1 MAQVIKD
8 VVTWLKQWFYT
19 EDEVDTIT
27 GGLQTQINNK
37 ADSSTVSSLSTT
49 VSGKAPTNHA
59 STANTYGLGTTSNY
73 GHVKTINDLT
83 TSAHADGL
91 ALSAYQGKILN
102 DAIAGKASSSHTHD
116 ATEVGI
122 SRSYAHI
129 GTESGVSQKDVND
142 AINIQ
147 LGALKNVNLIALVTG
162 DLPTASADTMNKLYV
177 KAKSG
182 GATGDGYDIW
192 VTIKTGTSSNPSYD
206 WEKIDDFDL
215 QTISV
220 AWDSVTNKPS
230 TFPPEAHAHG
240 NILTSGKLSGF
251 RNANIPLITTTDG
264 LITGGSFG
272 SSANTFCE
280 GNDSRLSDARTP
292 TSHAHGNLQDD
303 GQVGET
309 VQASKNVVTDAN
321 GKITTENKPTIPS
334 DVSDLTDN
342 NNTAFTPKSHA
353 HGNITTA
360 GKLTNQFNK
369 PLITDGTGLIGAGSF
384 GSTSGTFAEGNH
396 THSGYENPTIAYN
409 LTTNDAT
416 QVLSAKQGK
425 VLNDNKAAKTAAL
438 GTTIT
443 LVDKGETNEGC
454 IIFNTIS

>member
-116 ATEVGI
+116 ATEIGI
-122 SRSYAHI
+122 SRSYGHI

-147 LGALKNVNLIALVTG
+147 LGALKNVNLIALVTD

-182 GATGDGYDIW
+182 GTTGDGYDIW
-192 VTIKTGTSSNPSYD
+192 VTIKTGTSSNPSYA
-206 WEKIDDFDL
+206 WEKVDDFDL
-215 QTISV
+215 QTISI

-230 TFPPEAHAHG
+230 SFPPEAHAHG
-240 NILTSGKLSGF
+240 NITTS
-251 RNANIPLITTTDG
+251 
-264 LITGGSFG
+264 
-272 SSANTFCE
+272 
-280 GNDSRLSDARTP
+280 
-292 TSHAHGNLQDD
+292 
-303 GQVGET
+303 
-309 VQASKNVVTDAN
+309 
-321 GKITTENKPTIPS
+321 
-334 DVSDLTDN
+334 
-342 NNTAFTPKSHA
+342 
-353 HGNITTA
+353 

-369 PLITDGTGLIGAGSF
+369 PLITDNTGLIGAGSF
-384 GSTSGTFAEGNH
+384 GTTSGTFAEGNH
-396 THSGYENPTIAYN
+396 THSSYENPTIADN
-409 LTTNDAT
+409 LTTNDST